1 MADESPAAAIA
12 RTLRRYAEC
21 VTASD
26 VDGIV
31 ALYAPDASI
40 EIPVGSGP
48 RRGLDA
54 IRAFYR
60 ENELAETL
68 EITGP
73 VCAAAGEAA
82 VPMRARIRRDGRLWE
97 IDVIDV
103 VGFDPRGR
111 LTSLRAFFDLTGARP
126 V

>member
-1 MADESPAAAIA
+1 MTDAPAAPIS
-12 RTLRRYAEC
+12 RTLERYAAC
-21 VTASD
+21 VTATD

-31 ALYAPDASI
+31 ALYAPGASI

-54 IRAFYR
+54 IRAFYT
-60 ENELAETL
+60 ENELAERL

-82 VPMRARIRRDGRLWE
+82 VPMRARIRREGRLLE

-103 VGFDPRGR
+103 VCFDAQGR
-111 LTSLRAFFDLTGARP
+111 LTSLRAFFDLAGARP